1 MEIPEKGP
9 LQSPPLPNRSAE
21 VAPHSVGESSVTHGG
36 TGQNDTVNLTAS
48 GREFK
53 AAAEHAQRLPEIREE
68 RIMQLR
74 RQLEEG
80 TYRVQGHQIALN
92 MINET
97 QENNHLLNHI
107 DTQACTQPTGP
118 HHECEDH

>member
-9 LQSPPLPNRSAE
+9 LPSRLVANRSAE
-21 VAPHSVGESSVTHGG
+21 AVPQPPAEPSGARGK

-53 AAAEHAQRLPEIREE
+53 AAAEQAQLLPEIRED
-68 RIMQLR
+68 RIMQLKR
-74 RQLEEG
+74 KLEEG
-80 TYRVQGHQIALN
+80 TYRVNGDQIAVN

-97 QENNHLLNHI
+97 QENNHVLKHI
-107 DTQACTQPTGP
+107 DTQA
-118 HHECEDH
+118 

>member
-9 LQSPPLPNRSAE
+9 LPSPPSPNRSAE
-21 VAPHSVGESSVTHGG
+21 ELPHPTAQPTADVRRKTSGRDIVS
-36 TGQNDTVNLTAS
+36 LTER

-53 AAAEHAQRLPEIREE
+53 AAAELVHLLPEIRED
-68 RIMQLR
+68 RVMQLK

-80 TYRVQGHQIALN
+80 TYLVKGHQIAVN

-97 QENNHLLNHI
+97 LENNNVLKHI
-107 DTQACTQPTGP
+107 DTKA
-118 HHECEDH
+118 

>member
-9 LQSPPLPNRSAE
+9 LESLPVPNRSAE
-21 VAPHSVGESSVTHGG
+21 VVPHPPAEPSGTHGG
-36 TGQNDTVNLTAS
+36 TAKNDTVNLTAS

-53 AAAEHAQRLPEIREE
+53 AAAEHAQWLPEIREE
-68 RIMQLR
+68 RIMQLK

-80 TYRVQGHQIALN
+80 TYRVKGHQIAVN

-97 QENNHLLNHI
+97 QENNHVLKYI
-107 DTQACTQPTGP
+107 DTQA
-118 HHECEDH
+118 